1 MQAPVVWFVSHCN
14 DYNGRMKYVRM
25 LGRHIGVDIYGEC
38 GDKTCGQTRS
48 MGTRYNADT
57 DPCFEMVNRRYKF
70 YLSFEN
76 AICRDY
82 VTEKAYNAL
91 KLNTIPVMFGGRDY
105 EEILPPRSYIDALQF
120 PDPADLAEHLYLIL
134 HNPAS
139 FAFYFR
145 WRPHY
150 DILTHQSVPDNCALC
165 TGLVTGE
172 LARENTYPDMWTWL
186 VRASGCVFTR
196 RAWSVD
202 RFMEM
207 WRTES
212 EKRAGERPQ

>member
-1 MQAPVVWFVSHCN
+1 MVWFVSHCN

-91 KLNTIPVMFGGRDY
+91 KLDTIPVMFGGGDY
-105 EEILPPRSYIDALQF
+105 EEILPPRSYIDALHF
-120 PDPADLAEHLYLIL
+120 PDPADLAEPLLTLLLLVRLVAGDVAGVTPLIV
-134 HNPAS
+134 A
-139 FAFYFR
+139 
-145 WRPHY
+145 
-150 DILTHQSVPDNCALC
+150 V
-165 TGLVTGE
+165 VTGHQLIILRLLLHHHLLHTLLLRAHSCYQPE
-172 LARENTYPDMWTWL
+172 KYPL
-186 VRASGCVFTR
+186 LH
-196 RAWSVD
+196 VD
-202 RFMEM
+202 LEM
-207 WRTES
+207 N
-212 EKRAGERPQ
+212 